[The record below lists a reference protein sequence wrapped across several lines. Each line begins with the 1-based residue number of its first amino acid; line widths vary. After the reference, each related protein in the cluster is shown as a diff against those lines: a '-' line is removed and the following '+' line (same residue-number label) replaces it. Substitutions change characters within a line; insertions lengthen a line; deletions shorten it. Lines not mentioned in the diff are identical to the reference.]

1 MGAFRKLFGRGDKP
15 AGDPV
20 HDHLADPAAEA
31 PGWDAIDRALA
42 PIYGDQEPKH
52 YGTLL
57 KYALGGPDPIDGL
70 SIYRNDGDPAHWH
83 YVSYGL
89 SELYRKTSDVAEVS
103 GWGIELTFRLRR
115 DDADEAPIW
124 PMNLMQNLAR
134 YVFDTGNVLLP
145 NHHLDANGPIALET
159 PTELTALLFIEDPEL
174 RHADTPNGH
183 VQFVQLV
190 GITADELA
198 AIKAWSTASFVDLW
212 RRDNA
217 LVVTDL
223 ARRSL
228 LSDPQLRSAVAER
241 TGREGSTLEGI
252 NVDVLSWSEDGAPA
266 VTLGAMAV
274 PSLRTLLS
282 GRVARGQEAWLR
294 GPEAMLV
301 LRPGE
306 IWAHAKDGD
315 RMVIT
320 MPRAAASRLS
330 ESLAERAGTYM
341 DEDFP
346 GLTIVVQETV
356 VTDQKGEE
364 VGRIG

>member
-1 MGAFRKLFGRGDKP
+1 MFKKLFGRGANAADAP
-15 AGDPV
+15 P
-20 HDHLADPAAEA
+20 HDDLADPAAEA
-31 PGWDAIDRALA
+31 PGWDAIDRALL

-52 YGTLL
+52 FGTLL

-89 SELYRKTSDVAEVS
+89 SELYEKVSEVAEVS

-115 DDADEAPIW
+115 DGADEAPMW

-145 NHHLDANGPIALET
+145 NHHLDANGPIAHDTE
-159 PTELTALLFIEDPEL
+159 TELTALLFTGDPEL
-174 RHADTPNGH
+174 RHAETPNGH

-212 RRDNA
+212 RRDNPF
-217 LVVTDL
+217 LVTDL

-228 LSDPQLRSAVAER
+228 LSDPQFHAAVAER
-241 TGREGSTLEGI
+241 TGQEGSTLEGI
-252 NVDVLSWSEDGAPA
+252 NVDVLSWSDDGGPA
-266 VTLGAMAV
+266 VTVGAIAV

-282 GRVARGQEAWLR
+282 GRVARGQAAWLR
-294 GPEAMLV
+294 GPDATLV

-306 IWAHAKDGD
+306 TWTHVRDGD
-315 RMVIT
+315 RLVLT
-320 MPRAAASRLS
+320 MPSAAASRLS
-330 ESLAERAGTYM
+330 ASLAERVGTYM
-341 DEDFP
+341 VEDLP
-346 GLTIVVQETV
+346 GLTFVVQETV